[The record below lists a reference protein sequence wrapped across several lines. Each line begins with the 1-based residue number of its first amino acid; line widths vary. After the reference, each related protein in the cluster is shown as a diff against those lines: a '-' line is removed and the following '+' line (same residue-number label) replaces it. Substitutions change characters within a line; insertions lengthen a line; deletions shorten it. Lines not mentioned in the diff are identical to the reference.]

1 MSEPH
6 TPAEGAPSADA
17 VKDHVKQA
25 DDQLN
30 TGAGNAEPD
39 PATAE
44 NPPSDMSA
52 GDQKRPTGSGPASAP
67 EAGVGRS
74 G

>member
-6 TPAEGAPSADA
+6 TPAEGAPSADS
-17 VKDHVKQA
+17 VKEHVQQVDKQM
-25 DDQLN
+25 N

-44 NPPSDMSA
+44 NPPSDIGA
-52 GDQKRPTGSGPASAP
+52 GDKKRDK
-67 EAGVGRS
+67 
-74 G
+74 